1 MDALERGYRHN
12 DREREKM
19 GRGCN
24 YYGRKDKERNA
35 AGVPSAPEERKGINN
50 TKDICESSRETLIY
64 TLKINTYMY
73 VCVWFK

>member
-24 YYGRKDKERNA
+24 YYGRKEKERNA
-35 AGVPSAPEERKGINN
+35 AGVSSAPEERKGINN

>member
-24 YYGRKDKERNA
+24 YYGRKEKERNA
-35 AGVPSAPEERKGINN
+35 GGVPSAPEERKGINN
-50 TKDICESSRETLIY
+50 RKDICESSRETLIY

>member
-24 YYGRKDKERNA
+24 YYGRKEKERNA
-35 AGVPSAPEERKGINN
+35 AGVHSAPEERKGINN